1 MRNLNK
7 IIIGDLNVNS
17 LRNKFESLQEQINRN
32 VDVLLILET
41 KPGNSFPNG
50 QFLISDMTEI
60 RKEEACFLK
69 KKIFL

>member
-41 KPGNSFPNG
+41 KPGNSFPIG
-50 QFLISDMTEI
+50 QFLISDLTEI
-60 RKEEACFLK
+60 RKEGACFLK